1 MRKSLSMYIFQY
13 LFLLDIFLQ
22 LEEKMLKSFHN
33 YLFPC
38 NSGTLG
44 FLPRLYWDRIFS
56 NAGDSQTDNV
66 SPVCHFVKNVSFS
79 NFLAKVV
86 F

>member
-33 YLFPC
+33 YLFPTY
-38 NSGTLG
+38 NYNIAGRISSTIVLG
-44 FLPRLYWDRIFS
+44 QNRSIPQGLS
-56 NAGDSQTDNV
+56 NRQRFPGLSRCEKCPQV
-66 SPVCHFVKNVSFS
+66 S
-79 NFLAKVV
+79 NF
-86 F
+86 